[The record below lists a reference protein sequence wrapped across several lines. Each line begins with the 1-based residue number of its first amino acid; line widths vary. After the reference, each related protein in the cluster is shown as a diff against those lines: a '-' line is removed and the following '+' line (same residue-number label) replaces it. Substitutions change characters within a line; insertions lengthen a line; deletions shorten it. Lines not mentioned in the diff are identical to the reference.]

1 MVPSF
6 GITLNSAVLLSVN
19 VKSAGVLT
27 LKSPIAE
34 SISLNFS
41 VSVKFS
47 AGIVGKSS
55 SSILVPSALYQP
67 S

>member
-1 MVPSF
+1 MPL
-6 GITLNSAVLLSVN
+6 TVN
-19 VKSAGVLT
+19 TAELFSEYVKSAGVLT
-27 LKSPIAE
+27 VNSPIAE